1 MATLPSVAR
10 VMFDGQKRSFEPSVL
25 RTEMERGVPKQRV
38 QNSQVLVKQSMTLYF
53 SSIADVGTFDDWYFA
68 EIRRIGWFSM
78 VHPFTGQVINARFES
93 GALGDLVPDEKLP
106 GDYRMDV
113 VVEYMR

>member
-1 MATLPSVAR
+1 MATLPTVAR
-10 VMFDGQKRSFEPSVL
+10 VTFDGQKRSFEPSVL

-38 QNSQVLVKQSMTLYF
+38 ENSQVLIKQSMILYF
-53 SSIADVGTFDDWYFA
+53 SSIADVGVFDDWYFGD
-68 EIRRIGWFSM
+68 IKRIGWFGM
-78 VHPFTGQVINARFES
+78 VHPYSGQEITARFEN
-93 GALGDLVPDEKLP
+93 GALGDLVPDEKMP